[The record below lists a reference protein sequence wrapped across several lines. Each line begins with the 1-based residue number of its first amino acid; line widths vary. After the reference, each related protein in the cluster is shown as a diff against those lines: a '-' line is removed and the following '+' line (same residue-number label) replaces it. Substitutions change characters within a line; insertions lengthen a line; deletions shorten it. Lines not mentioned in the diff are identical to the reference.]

1 MAETL
6 VERRYSGSMPT
17 FPPLHQDLTFLSP
30 LSESRAERL
39 VDFLTAHEP
48 VTALDLGCGW
58 AELLLRVLEAAPSAS
73 GLGIDLDEES
83 LVHARRAAETR
94 GLAGRATFEARD
106 ARGVSGPFDSVTC
119 IGASQIWGPDV
130 EEAQPL
136 DYAAALTALRA
147 MLPHGG
153 RLVYG
158 EGIWSAPPT
167 PAAVAP
173 LSGRVDEYVT
183 LALLVPLA
191 ESHGFGV
198 MAAHEASLDE
208 WDAFESGFT
217 AGWVRWLAGHEPD
230 DPEADEVRAR
240 VARQHTAYLVGYRG
254 ILGLAYLHLV
264 AL

>member
-1 MAETL
+1 
-6 VERRYSGSMPT
+6 MPT
-17 FPPLHQDLTFLSP
+17 FPPLHQDLTFLTP
-30 LSESRAERL
+30 LSERRAQRL

-48 VTALDLGCGW
+48 LTALDVGCGW
-58 AELLLRVLEAAPSAS
+58 AELLLRVLDAAPSAS

-83 LVHARRAAETR
+83 LVHARRTAETR
-94 GLAGRATFEARD
+94 RLAGRATFEARD
-106 ARGVSGPFDSVTC
+106 AREVSGSFDALTC

-130 EEAQPL
+130 EEAQPI
-136 DYAAALTALRA
+136 DYTAALTALRA
-147 MLPHGG
+147 MLLRGG

-173 LSGRVDEYVT
+173 LAGRVDEFIT
-183 LALLVPLA
+183 LGQLVPLA

-208 WDAFESGFT
+208 WDVFESGFA
-217 AGWVRWLAGHEPD
+217 AGWVRWLTDHESD
-230 DPEADEVRAR
+230 DPEAEEVRAL
-240 VARQHTAYLVGYRG
+240 VTRQHEAYLGGYRG
-254 ILGLAYLHLV
+254 ILGFAYLHLV